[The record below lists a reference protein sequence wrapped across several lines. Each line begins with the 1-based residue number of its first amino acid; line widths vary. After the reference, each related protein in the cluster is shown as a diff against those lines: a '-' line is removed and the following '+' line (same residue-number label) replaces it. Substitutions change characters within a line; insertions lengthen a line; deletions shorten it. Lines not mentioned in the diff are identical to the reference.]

1 MRNLSLQ
8 FAALCLLALPAI
20 VGCTADLDKLRAPSR
35 TDSGLGDSAA
45 DFVEA
50 ADSHDLLSSLAETT
64 RDSDAPVAD
73 TATVGSNGAGGASG
87 ASGSMGGASG
97 GAGGDGSGGE
107 VGAAGDGAGGSGGA
121 SSTSGSG
128 GLGGDAPSLVVDSGS
143 SETVQADLG
152 STEDV
157 VTDVPA
163 DLSPDSTGDA
173 LFDAALDVPA
183 DTWPDLPAGTLTCPA
198 TISGSLDSSDKVQSG
213 RLSRIAPVSTCG
225 IGKQYPTNAADPTN
239 PHLYDV
245 HHFFN
250 PTSSPVCFNFALTY
264 RGPQLYAAAYAAFD
278 HTDIGKGYLGD
289 VGDSLTS
296 PQEMGI
302 TVGAASTV
310 DVVISAVA
318 IGTDPAGPYT
328 LSCSAQ

>member
-8 FAALCLLALPAI
+8 FATLCLLALPAI

-35 TDSGLGDSAA
+35 KDSGLSD
-45 DFVEA
+45 VA
-50 ADSHDLLSSLAETT
+50 ADSSDLPFSLVETT
-64 RDSDAPVAD
+64 RDSDAPAGE
-73 TATVGSNGAGGASG
+73 TATVGSDGAGGASG
-87 ASGSMGGASG
+87 ASGSLGGASGASG
-97 GAGGDGSGGE
+97 GAAGDGGGGE
-107 VGAAGDGAGGSGGA
+107 AGAGGDGAGGSGGA
-121 SSTSGSG
+121 SSTNGSG
-128 GLGGDAPSLVVDSGS
+128 GSGFDIPSLVVDSGS
-143 SETVQADLG
+143 SEGIQADLG

-163 DLSPDSTGDA
+163 DLSSESTGDA
-173 LFDAALDVPA
+173 FFDAALDVPA
-183 DTWPDLPAGTLTCPA
+183 DTWPDIPAGTLTCPA
-198 TISGSLDSSDKVQSG
+198 TISGSLDSSDQVQSG

-225 IGKQYPTNAADPTN
+225 IGKQYPTKDADPTN

-245 HHFFN
+245 YHFIN
-250 PTSSPVCFNFALTY
+250 PTGSPVCFNFALTY

-278 HTDIGKGYLGD
+278 RTDIGKGYLGD